1 MPGAS
6 LATESGRMKSFMN
19 ASLTRRAFIS
29 RVSLFTLGF
38 DSATRFVLGVSP
50 TVLNVGIVDGD
61 DIDRIDGA
69 VLGAEEARHAA
80 ALFGGDVRLTKI
92 SERGASSYS
101 IVLGNADADRCARL
115 AGSAL
120 LMNVAS
126 PSDALRGAQCMP
138 MMFHVAA
145 SDAMLAGAGA
155 GAAVWDS
162 SLERFGADTLN
173 QRFHS
178 RFGRPMTPNA
188 WSAWMAMKIL
198 WEASLRAKSAD
209 PRLLAQYLT
218 RETTQFDG
226 HKGRPLSFRA
236 WDRQLRQPL
245 YVKRGDRVVELPAD
259 DGSSPREALD
269 RLGTSAAESSCKAL

>member
-1 MPGAS
+1 
-6 LATESGRMKSFMN
+6 MKSFMN
-19 ASLTRRAFIS
+19 AVLTRRAFLS
-29 RVSLFTLGF
+29 RAGMIAVGAQPLMRGVASLTPVTL
-38 DSATRFVLGVSP
+38 S
-50 TVLNVGIVDGD
+50 VGIIDGD
-61 DIDRIDGA
+61 DADRIDGA

-80 ALFGGDVRLTKI
+80 TLFGGDVRLTKI
-92 SERGASSYS
+92 SEGAAASYS
-101 IVLGNADADRCARL
+101 IILGDADADRCARL

-120 LMNVAS
+120 LMNLAS
-126 PSDALRGAQCMP
+126 PSDALRAERCAA

-145 SDAMLAGAGA
+145 SDAMLTAAGA

-188 WSAWMAMKIL
+188 WSAWMAVKIL
-198 WEASLRAKSAD
+198 WEASLRAKSAE
-209 PRLLAQYLT
+209 PRVLAQYLT

-245 YVKRGDRVVELPAD
+245 YVKKGDRVVELPTD
-259 DGSSPREALD
+259 DGGSPRESLD
-269 RLGTSAAESSCKAL
+269 RLGTSVAESSCKAL